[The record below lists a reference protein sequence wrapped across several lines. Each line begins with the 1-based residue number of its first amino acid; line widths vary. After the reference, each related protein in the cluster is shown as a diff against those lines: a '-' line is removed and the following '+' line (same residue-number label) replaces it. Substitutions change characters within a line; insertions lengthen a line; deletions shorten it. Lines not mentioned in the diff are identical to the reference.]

1 MHHRTVAELMTRNVV
16 RARRDMPFKELVRLL
31 TENDLT
37 AVPVV
42 DDLNRPL
49 GVVSEADL
57 LRKSADQADP
67 SGRAPVPHVEAWERA
82 KAEGT
87 RAEELMSA
95 PAVCARPEWSVVE
108 AARLMEA
115 QHVKRLP
122 VVDEADR
129 LLGIVSRGDLLRIF
143 LRRDDAIRDEITE
156 DVLWRTMGFG
166 PSEVTVEVRD
176 GRVDL
181 GGSVE
186 FRSLIPVVERLCRS
200 VDGVVSVAGDI
211 AYRSDDTRR
220 SSAGT

>member
-1 MHHRTVAELMTRNVV
+1 MHHRTVAELMTRGVV
-16 RARRDMPFKELVRLL
+16 RARRDMPFKEIVRLL
-31 TENDLT
+31 TENDVT

-42 DDLNRPL
+42 DDLDHPI

-67 SGRAPVPHVEAWERA
+67 SGRVPVPHLEAWERA
-82 KAEGT
+82 KAEGS

-115 QHVKRLP
+115 HHVKRLP

-156 DVLWRTMGFG
+156 DVLWRTMGLA
-166 PSEVTVEVRD
+166 PSEVTVDVRD

-186 FRSLIPVVERLCRS
+186 VRSLIPVIERLCRS
-200 VDGVVSVAGDI
+200 VDGVVSVAEHI
-211 AYRSDDTRR
+211 AFQTDDTRR
-220 SSAGT
+220 SPTGS